1 MLFLMLTSGPRRPRP
16 LRHRPEQLETIASNL
31 QKAFKQRKCLRAL
44 DTRPTLL
51 PAVEGFQSLAVQVD
65 WPTVD
70 QQDDSSQPS
79 SPDNLARDQ
88 NPITQQSIITT
99 GEAAGM
105 LACEREAQMVLLS
118 FALLTQGR

>member
-1 MLFLMLTSGPRRPRP
+1 VPEGAGYRSYPHRAP
-16 LRHRPEQLETIASNL
+16 LE
-31 QKAFKQRKCLRAL
+31 
-44 DTRPTLL
+44 TRPTLL